1 MTMRMISKGLW
12 LVVAVGAVIA
22 LILTDAAHA
31 QKKTLVVALNQDPD
45 ILDPTLARTYV
56 GRIIF
61 SQMCEKLYEIDENLR
76 IHPQLAADMPAIGDG
91 GRTVTIKLRSGV
103 KFNDGTR
110 MDAESVKLSLDR
122 HRTLKGSNRA
132 SELAPVEAVE
142 VVDPLTVRLRL
153 KAPYSPLVAQ
163 LTDRAGMPL
172 SPTAVNKLGDKFGT
186 APVCV
191 GPWQFAERVAQ
202 DRIVVEKSAHYFDP
216 AQAKFDKIVFRIIPD
231 DNVRLANLRSG
242 DIDVMHQVSP
252 TDATAIKREGR
263 FEMTNVTGLGYQG
276 ITINLRNKTG
286 KQNPPGD
293 LGTPLGNDPR
303 VREAFDYSI
312 DREALNQVAWEGQYT
327 PGCTPVSPVSPF
339 YDKSRKCPVRD
350 VARAKKLLAD
360 AGLAGG
366 YSFEMTVVNDPQQR
380 RVGEVIQQ
388 MAREVG
394 FNITLRAQE
403 FASAL
408 TDNDDGKFQSFL
420 IGWSGRVDPDGNIHQ
435 VQTCRRGDSGSL
447 NTTHACDERIDAL
460 LNKAREVTDLNQ
472 RRALYREAIDL
483 FTARRN
489 LIYIYHLNYIVA
501 FPKNL
506 KGYKA
511 VPDGLI
517 RIKGTAWN

>member
-1 MTMRMISKGLW
+1 MIRDIRNGEEMTMRSITRWWW
-12 LVVAVGAVIA
+12 LVAGALVGLSLADV
-22 LILTDAAHA
+22 AHA
-31 QKKTLVVALNQDPD
+31 QKKTLVVALFQDPD

-56 GRIIF
+56 GRIVF
-61 SQMCEKLYEIDENLR
+61 SQICEKLYEIDESLR
-76 IHPQLAADMPAIGDG
+76 ISPQLAADMPVLSDG
-91 GRTVTIKLRSGV
+91 GRTVTIKLRPGV
-103 KFNDGTR
+103 KFNDGTP
-110 MDAESVKLSLDR
+110 MDAEAVRLSLDR

-191 GPWQFAERVAQ
+191 GAWQFTERVAQ

-216 AQAKFDKIVFRIIPD
+216 AQPKFAKIVFRIIPD

-276 ITINLRNKTG
+276 ITINMRNKTG

-293 LGTPLGNDPR
+293 LGTPLANAPR
-303 VREAFDYSI
+303 VREAVDYSI

-327 PGCTPVSPVSPF
+327 PGCTPISPVSPF
-339 YDKSRKCPVRD
+339 YDKGRKCPARD

-360 AGLAGG
+360 AGLGGG
-366 YSFEMTVVNDPQQR
+366 YSFEMTIINDPQQR
-380 RVGEVIQQ
+380 RVGEVIQ
-388 MAREVG
+388 
-394 FNITLRAQE
+394 
-403 FASAL
+403 
-408 TDNDDGKFQSFL
+408 
-420 IGWSGRVDPDGNIHQ
+420 
-435 VQTCRRGDSGSL
+435 
-447 NTTHACDERIDAL
+447 
-460 LNKAREVTDLNQ
+460 
-472 RRALYREAIDL
+472 
-483 FTARRN
+483 
-489 LIYIYHLNYIVA
+489 
-501 FPKNL
+501 PK
-506 KGYKA
+506 
-511 VPDGLI
+511 
-517 RIKGTAWN
+517 